1 MIQFLDYEGL
11 RTFAKT
17 IDSKFV
23 RKDGIDTTFAEV
35 VTSLPT
41 DITKIKKHLYLVKN
55 SNGAVSQNNY
65 GEYIYTGEVGAGK
78 TYDASKWE
86 KLGDFRASIDLK
98 DYSKKSETIKDIEQQ
113 TSASGINQNVYL
125 TITKAD
131 GNSTDI
137 SIGAASESQAGVI
150 TAANLKKLN
159 GIAEGANKT
168 IVDSTLSSTSTN
180 PVQNKVINSNLT
192 TINSELNKKA
202 TKNVA
207 TTSADGLMSAADKKA
222 FDILKGRYPLSI
234 SSFTA
239 SPSLLEVRASA
250 DITFTWAL
258 SNTDFHDSYSQEIV
272 VDGAAPVSVEKSKN
286 TYKKTALVGATSA
299 TTKSA
304 VISITE
310 TGKTAITKSVS
321 ITYHYPTYIGVVAN
335 GTTVNETLI
344 KGLTKSIE
352 WGKSKTSTLSQTN
365 QLIVYAYPKSYG
377 TLVSIKDGNGFEGI
391 GGYAVSTITVDG
403 QDYYVYVQKLPATA
417 SSTYKFA

>member
-1 MIQFLDYEGL
+1 MVQFLDYDGL
-11 RTFAKT
+11 KKLVKT

-41 DITKIKKHLYLVKN
+41 DVTKIKKHLYLVKN
-55 SNGAVSQNNY
+55 ASSTESQNAY
-65 GEYIYTGEVGAGK
+65 SEYIYIGEIGSDK
-78 TYDASKWE
+78 TYDSSKWE
-86 KLGDFRASIDLK
+86 KLGEFKASIDL
-98 DYSKKSETIKDIEQQ
+98 SEY
-113 TSASGINQNVYL
+113 A
-125 TITKAD
+125 TKAQAVGTIDKVVGANNVQLTGTYVD
-131 GNSTDI
+131 GSPASFVKI
-137 SIGAASESQAGVI
+137 EAASATAAGVMT
-150 TAANLKKLN
+150 TANFNKLQ

-180 PVQNKVINSNLT
+180 PVQNKVINSNFT
-192 TINSELNKKA
+192 TINTELNKKA
-202 TKNVA
+202 TKTVA

-239 SPSLLEVRASA
+239 SPSLLEVGASA

-272 VDGAAPVSVEKSKN
+272 VDGATPVSVEKGKN

-304 VISITE
+304 VINITE
-310 TGKTAITKSVS
+310 SGKTTISNGVS

-335 GTTVNETLI
+335 GTTMNETLI

-352 WGKSKTSTLSQTN
+352 WGKSKTSTLSQVN

-377 TLVSIKDGNGFEGI
+377 TLTSIKDGNGFEGI
-391 GGYAVSTITVDG
+391 GGYTASIIAVDG
-403 QDYYVYVQKLPATA
+403 QEYYVYVQKLPATA

>member
-1 MIQFLDYEGL
+1 MVQFLDYDGL
-11 RTFAKT
+11 KTLVKT

-41 DITKIKKHLYLVKN
+41 DVTKIKKHLYLVKN
-55 SNGAVSQNNY
+55 ASSTESQNAY
-65 GEYIYTGEVGAGK
+65 SEYIYIGEIGSGK
-78 TYDASKWE
+78 TYDSSKWE
-86 KLGDFRASIDLK
+86 KLGEFKASIDL
-98 DYSKKSETIKDIEQQ
+98 
-113 TSASGINQNVYL
+113 SGYA
-125 TITKAD
+125 TKAQAVGTIDKVVGANNVQLTGTYVD
-131 GNSTDI
+131 GSPASFVKI
-137 SIGAASESQAGVI
+137 EAASATAAGVMT
-150 TAANLKKLN
+150 TANFNKLQ

-180 PVQNKVINSNLT
+180 PVQNKVINSNFT

-202 TKNVA
+202 TKTVA

-222 FDILKGRYPLSI
+222 FDILKGRYPLTI
-234 SSFTA
+234 NSFTA
-239 SPSLLEVRASA
+239 SPALLEVGASA

-272 VDGAAPVSVEKSKN
+272 VDGATPVSVEKSKN

-304 VISITE
+304 VINITE
-310 TGKTAITKSVS
+310 SGKTTISKGVS

-335 GTTVNETLI
+335 GTTMNETLI

-352 WGKSKTSTLSQTN
+352 WGKSKTSTLSQVN

-377 TLVSIKDGNGFEGI
+377 TLTSIKDGNGFEGI
-391 GGYAVSTITVDG
+391 GGYTVSIITVDG
-403 QDYYVYVQKLPATA
+403 QEYYVYVQKLPATA

>member
-1 MIQFLDYEGL
+1 MTQFLDYEGL
-11 RTFAKT
+11 KTFAKT

-35 VTSLPT
+35 VASLPT
-41 DITKIKKHLYLVKN
+41 DVTKIKKHLYLVKN
-55 SNGAVSQNNY
+55 ASSTESQNAY
-65 GEYIYTGEVGAGK
+65 SEYIYIGEIGSDK
-78 TYDASKWE
+78 TYDSSKWE
-86 KLGDFRASIDLK
+86 KLGEFKASIDLSGYATK
-98 DYSKKSETIKDIEQQ
+98 AQAVGTIDKAVGDTYVQLTSTHVDGSPG
-113 TSASGINQNVYL
+113 TSAMIEAASA
-125 TITKAD
+125 TKA
-131 GNSTDI
+131 
-137 SIGAASESQAGVI
+137 GVMS
-150 TAANLKKLN
+150 ADNFNKLQ
-159 GIAEGANKT
+159 GIASGANKT

-180 PVQNKVINSNLT
+180 PVQNKVINSNLN

-222 FDILKGRYPLSI
+222 FDILKGRYPLTI
-234 SSFTA
+234 NSFTA
-239 SPSLLEVRASA
+239 SPSLLEVGASA

-258 SNTDFHDSYSQEIV
+258 SNTDFHDSYSQKIV
-272 VDGAAPVSVEKSKN
+272 VDGATPVSVEKSKN

-304 VISITE
+304 VINITE
-310 TGKTAITKSVS
+310 SGKTSISKSVS

-352 WGKSKTSTLSQTN
+352 WSKSKTSTLSQVN
-365 QLIVYAYPKSYG
+365 QLIVYAYPKNYG

-391 GGYAVSTITVDG
+391 GGYTVSTITVDG
-403 QDYYVYVQKLPATA
+403 QEYYVYVQKLPATA

>member
-1 MIQFLDYEGL
+1 MTQFLDYEGL
-11 RTFAKT
+11 KTFAKT

-41 DITKIKKHLYLVKN
+41 DVTKIKKHLYLVKN
-55 SNGAVSQNNY
+55 ASSTESQNAY
-65 GEYIYTGEVGAGK
+65 SEYIYIGEIGSGK
-78 TYDASKWE
+78 TYDSSKWE
-86 KLGDFRASIDLK
+86 KLGEFKASIDLSGYATK
-98 DYSKKSETIKDIEQQ
+98 AQAVGTIDKVVGGTYVQLTGTYVDGSPETFTMIEAA
-113 TSASGINQNVYL
+113 SASH
-125 TITKAD
+125 
-131 GNSTDI
+131 
-137 SIGAASESQAGVI
+137 AGVM
-150 TAANLKKLN
+150 TVDNFNKLQ
-159 GIAEGANKT
+159 GIASGANKT

-239 SPSLLEVRASA
+239 SPSLLEVGASA

-272 VDGAAPVSVEKSKN
+272 VDGATPVSVDKSKN

-304 VISITE
+304 VINITE
-310 TGKTAITKSVS
+310 SGKTTISKSVS

-352 WGKSKTSTLSQTN
+352 WGKSKTSTLSQVN

-377 TLVSIKDGNGFEGI
+377 TLTSIKDGNGFEGI
-391 GGYAVSTITVDG
+391 GGYTVSTIGVDG
-403 QDYYVYVQKLPATA
+403 QEYYVYVQKLPATA

>member
-1 MIQFLDYEGL
+1 MVQFLDYDGL
-11 RTFAKT
+11 KALVKT

-41 DITKIKKHLYLVKN
+41 DVTKIKKHLYLVKN
-55 SNGAVSQNNY
+55 ASSTESQNAY
-65 GEYIYTGEVGAGK
+65 SEYIYIGEIGSGK
-78 TYDASKWE
+78 TYDSSKWE
-86 KLGDFRASIDLK
+86 KLGEFKASVDLT
-98 DYSKKSETIKDIEQQ
+98 DYSKKLETIKDIEQQ
-113 TSASGINQNVYL
+113 TNASGIGQNVYL

-137 SIGAASESQAGVI
+137 SIGAASESKAGVI

-180 PVQNKVINSNLT
+180 PVQNKVINSNFT
-192 TINSELNKKA
+192 TINSELGKKA

-239 SPSLLEVRASA
+239 SPSLLEVGASA

-272 VDGAAPVSVEKSKN
+272 VDGATPVSVEKSKN

-304 VISITE
+304 VINITE
-310 TGKTAITKSVS
+310 SGKTTISKSVS

-335 GTTVNETLI
+335 GTTMNETLI

-352 WGKSKTSTLSQTN
+352 WGKSKTSTLSQVN

-377 TLVSIKDGNGFEGI
+377 TLTSIKDGNGFEGI
-391 GGYAVSTITVDG
+391 GGYTASTIIVNG
-403 QDYYVYVQKLPATA
+403 QEYYVYVQKLPATA

>member
-1 MIQFLDYEGL
+1 MTQFLDYEGL
-11 RTFAKT
+11 KTFAKT

-35 VTSLPT
+35 VASLPT
-41 DITKIKKHLYLVKN
+41 DVTKIKKHLYLVKN
-55 SNGAVSQNNY
+55 ASSTESQNAY
-65 GEYIYTGEVGAGK
+65 SEYIYIGEIGSGK
-78 TYDASKWE
+78 TYDSSKWE
-86 KLGDFRASIDLK
+86 KLGEFKASIDLSGYATK
-98 DYSKKSETIKDIEQQ
+98 AQAVGTIDKSVGDTYVQLTGTHVDGSPG
-113 TSASGINQNVYL
+113 TSAMIEAASA
-125 TITKAD
+125 TKA
-131 GNSTDI
+131 
-137 SIGAASESQAGVI
+137 GVMS
-150 TAANLKKLN
+150 ADNFNKLQ
-159 GIAEGANKT
+159 GIASGANKT

-180 PVQNKVINSNLT
+180 PVQNKVINSNLN

-222 FDILKGRYPLSI
+222 FDILKGRYPLTI
-234 SSFTA
+234 NSFTA
-239 SPSLLEVRASA
+239 SPSLLEVGASA

-258 SNTDFHDSYSQEIV
+258 SNADFHDSYSQEIV
-272 VDGAAPVSVEKSKN
+272 VDGATPVSVEKSKN
-286 TYKKTALVGATSA
+286 TYKKTALVGAMSA

-304 VISITE
+304 VINITE
-310 TGKTAITKSVS
+310 SGKTTISKSVS

-352 WGKSKTSTLSQTN
+352 WSKSKTSTLSQVN
-365 QLIVYAYPKSYG
+365 QLIVYAYPKNYG

-391 GGYAVSTITVDG
+391 GGYTVSTITVDG
-403 QDYYVYVQKLPATA
+403 QEYYVYVQKLPATA

>member
-1 MIQFLDYEGL
+1 MTQFLDYEGL
-11 RTFAKT
+11 KTFAKT

-35 VTSLPT
+35 VASLPT
-41 DITKIKKHLYLVKN
+41 DVTKIKKHLYLVKN
-55 SNGAVSQNNY
+55 ASSTESQNAY
-65 GEYIYTGEVGAGK
+65 SEYIYIGEIGSDK
-78 TYDASKWE
+78 TYDSSKWE
-86 KLGDFRASIDLK
+86 KLGEFKASIDLSGYATK
-98 DYSKKSETIKDIEQQ
+98 AQAVGTIDKAVGDTYVQLTSTHVDGSPG
-113 TSASGINQNVYL
+113 TSAMIEAASA
-125 TITKAD
+125 TKA
-131 GNSTDI
+131 
-137 SIGAASESQAGVI
+137 GVMS
-150 TAANLKKLN
+150 ADNFNKLQ
-159 GIAEGANKT
+159 GIASGANKT

-180 PVQNKVINSNLT
+180 PVQNKVINSNLN

-222 FDILKGRYPLSI
+222 FDILKGRYPLTI
-234 SSFTA
+234 NSFTA
-239 SPSLLEVRASA
+239 SPSLLKVGASA

-272 VDGAAPVSVEKSKN
+272 VDGATPVSVEKSKN

-304 VISITE
+304 VINITE
-310 TGKTAITKSVS
+310 SGKTTISKSVS

-352 WGKSKTSTLSQTN
+352 WSKSKTSTLSQVN
-365 QLIVYAYPKSYG
+365 QLIVYAYPKNYG

-391 GGYAVSTITVDG
+391 GGYTVSTITVDG
-403 QDYYVYVQKLPATA
+403 QEYYVYVQKLPATA

>member
-1 MIQFLDYEGL
+1 MTQFLDYEGL
-11 RTFAKT
+11 KTFAKT

-41 DITKIKKHLYLVKN
+41 DVTKIKKHLYLVKN
-55 SNGAVSQNNY
+55 ASSTESQNAY
-65 GEYIYTGEVGAGK
+65 SEYIYIGEIGSGK
-78 TYDASKWE
+78 TYDSSKWE
-86 KLGDFRASIDLK
+86 KLGEFKASIDLSG
-98 DYSKKSETIKDIEQQ
+98 YATKSETLKEIFFSYTNNEIIVNGTMADE
-113 TSASGINQNVYL
+113 SGTIFNSINVA
-125 TITKAD
+125 TKSNA
-131 GNSTDI
+131 
-137 SIGAASESQAGVI
+137 GAMS
-150 TAANLKKLN
+150 AANFNKLQ

-192 TINSELNKKA
+192 TINNELSKKA

-239 SPSLLEVRASA
+239 SPSLLEVGVSA

-299 TTKSA
+299 TTKFA
-304 VISITE
+304 VINITE
-310 TGKTAITKSVS
+310 SGKTTISKRVS

-335 GTTVNETLI
+335 GTTVNEALI

-352 WGKSKTSTLSQTN
+352 WSKSKTSTLSQVN
-365 QLIVYAYPKSYG
+365 QLIVYAYPKNYD
-377 TLVSIKDGNGFEGI
+377 TLVSIKDENGFEGI
-391 GGYAVSTITVDG
+391 GGYTVSTITVDG
-403 QDYYVYVQKLPATA
+403 QEYYVYVQKLPATA

>member
-1 MIQFLDYEGL
+1 MTQFLDYEGL
-11 RTFAKT
+11 KTFAKT

-35 VTSLPT
+35 VASLPT
-41 DITKIKKHLYLVKN
+41 DVTKIKKHLYLVKN
-55 SNGAVSQNNY
+55 ASSTESQNAY
-65 GEYIYTGEVGAGK
+65 SEYIYIGEIGSGK
-78 TYDASKWE
+78 TYDSSKWE
-86 KLGDFRASIDLK
+86 KLGEFKASIDLSGYATK
-98 DYSKKSETIKDIEQQ
+98 AQAVGTIDKSVGDTYVQLTSTHVDGSPG
-113 TSASGINQNVYL
+113 TSAMIEAASA
-125 TITKAD
+125 TKA
-131 GNSTDI
+131 
-137 SIGAASESQAGVI
+137 GVMS
-150 TAANLKKLN
+150 ADNFNKLQ
-159 GIAEGANKT
+159 GIASGANKT

-180 PVQNKVINSNLT
+180 PVQNKVINSNLN

-222 FDILKGRYPLSI
+222 FDILKGRYPLTI
-234 SSFTA
+234 NSFTA
-239 SPSLLEVRASA
+239 SPSLLEVGAST

-258 SNTDFHDSYSQEIV
+258 SNTDFHDSYSQKIV
-272 VDGAAPVSVEKSKN
+272 VDGATPVSVEKSKN

-304 VISITE
+304 VINITE
-310 TGKTAITKSVS
+310 SGKTTISKSVS

-352 WGKSKTSTLSQTN
+352 WSKSKTSTLSQVN
-365 QLIVYAYPKSYG
+365 QLIVYAYPKNYG

-391 GGYAVSTITVDG
+391 GGYTVSTITVDG
-403 QDYYVYVQKLPATA
+403 QEYYVYVQKLPATA

>member
-1 MIQFLDYEGL
+1 MVQFLDYDGL
-11 RTFAKT
+11 KKLVKT

-41 DITKIKKHLYLVKN
+41 DVTKIKKHLYLVKN
-55 SNGAVSQNNY
+55 ASSTESQNAY
-65 GEYIYTGEVGAGK
+65 SEYIYIGEIGSDK
-78 TYDASKWE
+78 TYDSSKWE
-86 KLGDFRASIDLK
+86 KLGEFKASIDL
-98 DYSKKSETIKDIEQQ
+98 SEY
-113 TSASGINQNVYL
+113 A
-125 TITKAD
+125 TKAQAVGTIDKVVGANNVQLTGTYVD
-131 GNSTDI
+131 GSPASFVKI
-137 SIGAASESQAGVI
+137 EAASATAAGVMT
-150 TAANLKKLN
+150 TANFNKLQ

-180 PVQNKVINSNLT
+180 PVQNKVINSNFT
-192 TINSELNKKA
+192 AINTELNKKA
-202 TKNVA
+202 TKTVA

-239 SPSLLEVRASA
+239 SPSLLEVGASA

-272 VDGAAPVSVEKSKN
+272 VDGATPVSVEKGKN

-304 VISITE
+304 VINITE
-310 TGKTAITKSVS
+310 SGKSTISKGVS

-335 GTTVNETLI
+335 GTTMNETLI

-352 WGKSKTSTLSQTN
+352 WGKNKTSTLSQVN

-377 TLVSIKDGNGFEGI
+377 TLTSIKDGNGFEGI
-391 GGYAVSTITVDG
+391 GGYTVSIIAVDG
-403 QDYYVYVQKLPATA
+403 QEYYVYVQKLPATA

>member
-1 MIQFLDYEGL
+1 MTKFLDYEGL
-11 RTFAKT
+11 KTFAKT

-23 RKDGIDTTFAEV
+23 RKDDIDTTFAEV
-35 VTSLPT
+35 VASLPT
-41 DITKIKKHLYLVKN
+41 DVTKIKKHLYLVKN
-55 SNGAVSQNNY
+55 ASSTESQNAY
-65 GEYIYTGEVGAGK
+65 SEYIYIGEIGSDK
-78 TYDASKWE
+78 TYDSSKWE
-86 KLGDFRASIDLK
+86 KLGEFKASIDLSGYATK
-98 DYSKKSETIKDIEQQ
+98 AQAVGTIDKAVGDTYVQLTSTHVDGSPG
-113 TSASGINQNVYL
+113 TSAMIEAASA
-125 TITKAD
+125 TKA
-131 GNSTDI
+131 
-137 SIGAASESQAGVI
+137 GVMS
-150 TAANLKKLN
+150 ADNFNKLQ
-159 GIAEGANKT
+159 GIASGANKT

-180 PVQNKVINSNLT
+180 PVQNKVINSNLN

-222 FDILKGRYPLSI
+222 FDILKGRYPLTI
-234 SSFTA
+234 NSFTA
-239 SPSLLEVRASA
+239 SPSLLKVGASA

-272 VDGAAPVSVEKSKN
+272 VDGATPVSVEKSKN

-304 VISITE
+304 VINITE
-310 TGKTAITKSVS
+310 SGKTTISKSVS

-352 WGKSKTSTLSQTN
+352 WSKSKTSTLSQVN
-365 QLIVYAYPKSYG
+365 QLIVYAYPKNYG

-391 GGYAVSTITVDG
+391 GGYTVSTITVDR
-403 QDYYVYVQKLPATA
+403 QEYYVYVQKLPATA

>member
-1 MIQFLDYEGL
+1 MTQFLDYEGL
-11 RTFAKT
+11 KTFAKT

-35 VTSLPT
+35 VASLPT
-41 DITKIKKHLYLVKN
+41 DVTKIKKHLYLVKN
-55 SNGAVSQNNY
+55 ASSTESQNAY
-65 GEYIYTGEVGAGK
+65 SEYIYIGEIGSDK
-78 TYDASKWE
+78 TYDSSKWE
-86 KLGDFRASIDLK
+86 KLGEFKASIDLSGYATK
-98 DYSKKSETIKDIEQQ
+98 AQAVGTIDKAVGDTYVQLTSTHVDGSPG
-113 TSASGINQNVYL
+113 TSAMIEAASA
-125 TITKAD
+125 TKA
-131 GNSTDI
+131 
-137 SIGAASESQAGVI
+137 GVMS
-150 TAANLKKLN
+150 ADNFNKLQ
-159 GIAEGANKT
+159 GIASGANKT

-180 PVQNKVINSNLT
+180 PVQNKVINSNLN

-222 FDILKGRYPLSI
+222 FDILKGRYPLTI
-234 SSFTA
+234 NSFTA
-239 SPSLLEVRASA
+239 SPSLLEVGASA

-272 VDGAAPVSVEKSKN
+272 VDGATPVSVEKSKN

-304 VISITE
+304 VINITE
-310 TGKTAITKSVS
+310 SGKTTISKSVS

-352 WGKSKTSTLSQTN
+352 WSKSKTSTLSQVN
-365 QLIVYAYPKSYG
+365 QLIVYAYPKNYG

-391 GGYAVSTITVDG
+391 GGYTVSTITVDG
-403 QDYYVYVQKLPATA
+403 QEYYVYVQKLPATA

>member
-1 MIQFLDYEGL
+1 MTQFLDYEGL
-11 RTFAKT
+11 KTFAKT

-41 DITKIKKHLYLVKN
+41 DVTKIKKHLYLVKN
-55 SNGAVSQNNY
+55 ASSTESQNAY
-65 GEYIYTGEVGAGK
+65 SEYIYIGEIGSGK
-78 TYDASKWE
+78 TYDSSKWE
-86 KLGDFRASIDLK
+86 KLGEFKASIDLSGYATK
-98 DYSKKSETIKDIEQQ
+98 AQAVGTIDKVVGGTYVQLTGTYVDGSPETFTMIEAA
-113 TSASGINQNVYL
+113 SASH
-125 TITKAD
+125 
-131 GNSTDI
+131 
-137 SIGAASESQAGVI
+137 AGVM
-150 TAANLKKLN
+150 TVDNFNKLQ
-159 GIAEGANKT
+159 GIASGANKT

-222 FDILKGRYPLSI
+222 FDILKGRYPLTI
-234 SSFTA
+234 NSFTA
-239 SPSLLEVRASA
+239 SPSLLEVGASA

-272 VDGAAPVSVEKSKN
+272 VDGATPVSVEKSKN
-286 TYKKTALVGATSA
+286 TYKKTALIGATSA

-304 VISITE
+304 VINITE
-310 TGKTAITKSVS
+310 SGKTTISKSVS

-352 WGKSKTSTLSQTN
+352 WGKSKTSTLSQVN
-365 QLIVYAYPKSYG
+365 QLIVYAYPKNYG
-377 TLVSIKDGNGFEGI
+377 TLGSIKDGNGFEGI
-391 GGYAVSTITVDG
+391 GGYTVSTITVDG
-403 QDYYVYVQKLPATA
+403 QEYYVYVQKLPATA

>member
-1 MIQFLDYEGL
+1 MTQFLDYEGL
-11 RTFAKT
+11 KTFAKT

-35 VTSLPT
+35 VASLPT
-41 DITKIKKHLYLVKN
+41 DVTKIKKHLYLVKN
-55 SNGAVSQNNY
+55 ASSTESQNAY
-65 GEYIYTGEVGAGK
+65 SEYIYIGEIGSDK
-78 TYDASKWE
+78 TYDSSKWE
-86 KLGDFRASIDLK
+86 KLGEFKASIDLSGYATK
-98 DYSKKSETIKDIEQQ
+98 AQAVGTIDKAVGDTYVQLTSTHVDGSPG
-113 TSASGINQNVYL
+113 TSAMIEAASA
-125 TITKAD
+125 TKA
-131 GNSTDI
+131 
-137 SIGAASESQAGVI
+137 GVMS
-150 TAANLKKLN
+150 ADNFNKLQ
-159 GIAEGANKT
+159 GIASGANKT

-180 PVQNKVINSNLT
+180 PVQNKVINSNLN

-222 FDILKGRYPLSI
+222 FDILKGRYPLTI
-234 SSFTA
+234 NSFTA
-239 SPSLLEVRASA
+239 SPSLLEVGAST

-258 SNTDFHDSYSQEIV
+258 SNADFHDSYSQEIV
-272 VDGAAPVSVEKSKN
+272 VDGATPVSVEKSKN
-286 TYKKTALVGATSA
+286 TYKKTALVGAMSA

-304 VISITE
+304 VINITE
-310 TGKTAITKSVS
+310 SGKTTISKSVS

-352 WGKSKTSTLSQTN
+352 WSKSKTSTLSQVN
-365 QLIVYAYPKSYG
+365 QLIVYAYPKNYG

-391 GGYAVSTITVDG
+391 GGYTVSTITVDG
-403 QDYYVYVQKLPATA
+403 QEYYVYVQKLPATA

>member
-1 MIQFLDYEGL
+1 MTQFLDYEGL
-11 RTFAKT
+11 KTFAKT

-35 VTSLPT
+35 VASLPT
-41 DITKIKKHLYLVKN
+41 DVTKIKKHLYLVKN
-55 SNGAVSQNNY
+55 ASSTESQNAY
-65 GEYIYTGEVGAGK
+65 SEYIYIGEIGSDK
-78 TYDASKWE
+78 TYDSSKWE
-86 KLGDFRASIDLK
+86 KLGEFKASIDLSGYATK
-98 DYSKKSETIKDIEQQ
+98 AQAVGTIDKAVGNTYVQLTSTHVDGSPG
-113 TSASGINQNVYL
+113 TSAMIEAASA
-125 TITKAD
+125 TKA
-131 GNSTDI
+131 
-137 SIGAASESQAGVI
+137 GVMS
-150 TAANLKKLN
+150 ADNFNKLQ
-159 GIAEGANKT
+159 GIASGANKT

-180 PVQNKVINSNLT
+180 PVQNKVINSNLN

-222 FDILKGRYPLSI
+222 FDILKGRYPLTI
-234 SSFTA
+234 NSFTA
-239 SPSLLEVRASA
+239 SPSLLEVGASA

-272 VDGAAPVSVEKSKN
+272 VDGATPVSVEKSKN
-286 TYKKTALVGATSA
+286 TYKKTALVGATST

-304 VISITE
+304 VINITE
-310 TGKTAITKSVS
+310 SGKTTISKSVS

-352 WGKSKTSTLSQTN
+352 WSKSKTSTLSQVN
-365 QLIVYAYPKSYG
+365 QLIVYAYPKNYG

-391 GGYAVSTITVDG
+391 GGYTVSTITVDG
-403 QDYYVYVQKLPATA
+403 QEYYVYVQKLPATA

>member
-1 MIQFLDYEGL
+1 MTQFLDYEGL
-11 RTFAKT
+11 KTFAKT

-35 VTSLPT
+35 VASLPT
-41 DITKIKKHLYLVKN
+41 DVTKIKKHLYLVKN
-55 SNGAVSQNNY
+55 ASSTESQNAY
-65 GEYIYTGEVGAGK
+65 SEYIYIGEIGSGK
-78 TYDASKWE
+78 TYDSSKWE
-86 KLGDFRASIDLK
+86 KLGEFKASIDLSGYATK
-98 DYSKKSETIKDIEQQ
+98 AQAVGTIDKAVGDTYVQLTSTHVDGSPG
-113 TSASGINQNVYL
+113 TSAMIEAASA
-125 TITKAD
+125 TKA
-131 GNSTDI
+131 
-137 SIGAASESQAGVI
+137 GVMS
-150 TAANLKKLN
+150 ADNFNKLQ
-159 GIAEGANKT
+159 GIASGANKT

-222 FDILKGRYPLSI
+222 FDILKGRYPLTI
-234 SSFTA
+234 NSFTA
-239 SPSLLEVRASA
+239 SPSLLEVGASA

-272 VDGAAPVSVEKSKN
+272 VDGATPVSVEKSKN

-304 VISITE
+304 VINITE
-310 TGKTAITKSVS
+310 SGKTTISKSVS

-335 GTTVNETLI
+335 GTTMNETLI

-352 WGKSKTSTLSQTN
+352 WSKGKTSTLSQVN
-365 QLIVYAYPKSYG
+365 QLIVYAYPKSYD
-377 TLVSIKDGNGFEGI
+377 TLTSIKDGNGFEGI
-391 GGYAVSTITVDG
+391 GGYTVSTITVDG
-403 QDYYVYVQKLPATA
+403 QEYYVYVQKLPATA

>member
-1 MIQFLDYEGL
+1 MTQFLDYEGL
-11 RTFAKT
+11 KTFAKT

-41 DITKIKKHLYLVKN
+41 DVTKIKKHLYLVKN
-55 SNGAVSQNNY
+55 ASSTESQNAY
-65 GEYIYTGEVGAGK
+65 SEYIYIGEIGSGK
-78 TYDASKWE
+78 TYDSSKWE
-86 KLGDFRASIDLK
+86 KLGEFKASIDLSGYATK
-98 DYSKKSETIKDIEQQ
+98 AQAVGTIDKVVGGTYVQLTSTHVDGSPG
-113 TSASGINQNVYL
+113 TSAMIEAASA
-125 TITKAD
+125 TKA
-131 GNSTDI
+131 
-137 SIGAASESQAGVI
+137 GVMS
-150 TAANLKKLN
+150 ADNFNKLQ
-159 GIAEGANKT
+159 GIASGANKT

-239 SPSLLEVRASA
+239 SPSLLEVGASA

-272 VDGAAPVSVEKSKN
+272 VDGATPVSVDKSKN

-304 VISITE
+304 VINITE
-310 TGKTAITKSVS
+310 SGKTTISKSVS

-352 WGKSKTSTLSQTN
+352 WGKSKTSTLSQVN

-377 TLVSIKDGNGFEGI
+377 TLTSIKDGNGFEGI
-391 GGYAVSTITVDG
+391 GGYTVSTIGVDG
-403 QDYYVYVQKLPATA
+403 QEYYVYVQKLPATA

>member
-1 MIQFLDYEGL
+1 MTQFLDYEGL
-11 RTFAKT
+11 KTFAKT

-41 DITKIKKHLYLVKN
+41 DVTKIKKHLYLVKN
-55 SNGAVSQNNY
+55 ASSTESQNAY
-65 GEYIYTGEVGAGK
+65 SEYIYIGEIGSGK
-78 TYDASKWE
+78 TYDSSKWE
-86 KLGDFRASIDLK
+86 KLGEFKASIDLSGYATK
-98 DYSKKSETIKDIEQQ
+98 AQAVGTIDKVVGDTYVQLTGTYVDGSPEAFVMIEAA
-113 TSASGINQNVYL
+113 SASH
-125 TITKAD
+125 
-131 GNSTDI
+131 
-137 SIGAASESQAGVI
+137 AGVM
-150 TAANLKKLN
+150 TVDNFNKLQ
-159 GIAEGANKT
+159 GIAVGANKT

-239 SPSLLEVRASA
+239 SPSLLEVGASA

-272 VDGAAPVSVEKSKN
+272 VDGATPVPVEKSKN

-304 VISITE
+304 VINITE
-310 TGKTAITKSVS
+310 SGKTTISKSVS

-377 TLVSIKDGNGFEGI
+377 TLTSIKDGNGFEGI
-391 GGYAVSTITVDG
+391 GGYTVSTITVDG
-403 QDYYVYVQKLPATA
+403 QEYYVYVQKLPATA

>member
-1 MIQFLDYEGL
+1 MTQFLDYEGL
-11 RTFAKT
+11 KTFAKT

-41 DITKIKKHLYLVKN
+41 DVTKIKKHLYLVKN
-55 SNGAVSQNNY
+55 ASSTESQNAY
-65 GEYIYTGEVGAGK
+65 SEYIYIGEIGSGK
-78 TYDASKWE
+78 TYDSSKWE
-86 KLGDFRASIDLK
+86 KLGEFKASIDL
-98 DYSKKSETIKDIEQQ
+98 
-113 TSASGINQNVYL
+113 SGYA
-125 TITKAD
+125 TKAQAVSTIGKTVGDTYVQLTSTHVD
-131 GNSTDI
+131 GSPGTSVKI
-137 SIGAASESQAGVI
+137 EAASNSGAGVM
-150 TAANLKKLN
+150 TVDNFNKLQ
-159 GIAEGANKT
+159 GIAAGANKT

-192 TINSELNKKA
+192 TINSELSKKA
-202 TKNVA
+202 TKDVA

-222 FDILKGRYPLSI
+222 FDILKGRYPLTI
-234 SSFTA
+234 NSFTA
-239 SPSLLEVRASA
+239 SPSLLEVGASA

-258 SNTDFHDSYSQEIV
+258 SNTDFHGSYSQEIV
-272 VDGAAPVSVEKSKN
+272 VDGATPVSVEKSKN

-304 VISITE
+304 VINITE
-310 TGKTAITKSVS
+310 SGKTTISKSVS

-352 WGKSKTSTLSQTN
+352 WSKSKTSTLSQVN
-365 QLIVYAYPKSYG
+365 QLIVYAYPKNYG

-391 GGYAVSTITVDG
+391 GGYTVSTITVDG
-403 QDYYVYVQKLPATA
+403 QEYYIYVQKLPATA

>member
-1 MIQFLDYEGL
+1 MTQFLDYEGL
-11 RTFAKT
+11 KTFAKT

-35 VTSLPT
+35 VASLPT
-41 DITKIKKHLYLVKN
+41 DVTKIKKHLYLVKN
-55 SNGAVSQNNY
+55 ASSTESQNAY
-65 GEYIYTGEVGAGK
+65 SEYIYIGEIGSGK
-78 TYDASKWE
+78 TYDSSKWE
-86 KLGDFRASIDLK
+86 KLGEFKASIDLSGYATK
-98 DYSKKSETIKDIEQQ
+98 AQAVGTIDKAVGDTYVQLTSTHVDGSPG
-113 TSASGINQNVYL
+113 TSAMIEAASA
-125 TITKAD
+125 TKA
-131 GNSTDI
+131 
-137 SIGAASESQAGVI
+137 GVMS
-150 TAANLKKLN
+150 ADNFNKLQ
-159 GIAEGANKT
+159 GIASGANKT

-222 FDILKGRYPLSI
+222 FDILKGRYPLTI
-234 SSFTA
+234 NSFTA
-239 SPSLLEVRASA
+239 SPSLLEVGASA

-272 VDGAAPVSVEKSKN
+272 VDGATPVSVEKSKN

-304 VISITE
+304 VINITE
-310 TGKTAITKSVS
+310 SGKTTISKSVS

-335 GTTVNETLI
+335 GTTMNETLI

-352 WGKSKTSTLSQTN
+352 WSKGKTSTLSQVN

-377 TLVSIKDGNGFEGI
+377 TLTSIKDGNGFEGI
-391 GGYAVSTITVDG
+391 GGYTVSTIIVNE
-403 QDYYVYVQKLPATA
+403 QEYYVYVQKLPATA

>member
-11 RTFAKT
+11 KTFAKT

-35 VTSLPT
+35 VASLPT
-41 DITKIKKHLYLVKN
+41 DVTKIKKHLYLVKN
-55 SNGAVSQNNY
+55 ASSTESQNAY
-65 GEYIYTGEVGAGK
+65 SEYIYIGEIGSGK
-78 TYDASKWE
+78 TYDSSKWE
-86 KLGDFRASIDLK
+86 KLGEFKASIDLSGYATK
-98 DYSKKSETIKDIEQQ
+98 GEVISDITTQRD
-113 TSASGINQNVYL
+113 NDKV
-125 TITKAD
+125 TITFFFAD
-131 GNSTDI
+131 HT
-137 SIGAASESQAGVI
+137 IGDANIRQASATEAGVMS
-150 TAANLKKLN
+150 ADNFNKLK

-180 PVQNKVINSNLT
+180 PVQNKVINFNLT
-192 TINSELNKKA
+192 TINRELNKKA

-207 TTSADGLMSAADKKA
+207 TTSADGLMSATDKKA

-234 SSFTA
+234 SSFTT
-239 SPSLLEVRASA
+239 SPSLLEVGASA
-250 DITFTWAL
+250 DITFTWTL
-258 SNTDFHDSYSQEIV
+258 SNTDFHDNYSQEIV
-272 VDGAAPVSVEKSKN
+272 VDGATPVSVEKSKN

-304 VISITE
+304 VINITE
-310 TGKTAITKSVS
+310 SGKTTISKSVS

-352 WGKSKTSTLSQTN
+352 WNKSKTSTLSQVN
-365 QLIVYAYPKSYG
+365 QLIVYAYPKNYG

-391 GGYAVSTITVDG
+391 GGYTVSTIIVNG
-403 QDYYVYVQKLPATA
+403 QEYYVYVQKLPATA

>member
-1 MIQFLDYEGL
+1 MTQFLDYEGL
-11 RTFAKT
+11 KTFAKT

-35 VTSLPT
+35 VASLPT
-41 DITKIKKHLYLVKN
+41 DVTKIKKHLYLVKN
-55 SNGAVSQNNY
+55 ASSTESQNAY
-65 GEYIYTGEVGAGK
+65 SEYIYIGEIGSDK
-78 TYDASKWE
+78 TYDSSKWE
-86 KLGDFRASIDLK
+86 KLGEFKASIDLSGYATK
-98 DYSKKSETIKDIEQQ
+98 AQAVGTIDKSVGDTYVQLTGTHVDGSPG
-113 TSASGINQNVYL
+113 TSAMIEAASA
-125 TITKAD
+125 TKA
-131 GNSTDI
+131 
-137 SIGAASESQAGVI
+137 GVMS
-150 TAANLKKLN
+150 ADNFNKLQ
-159 GIAEGANKT
+159 GIASGANKT

-180 PVQNKVINSNLT
+180 PVQNKVINSNLN

-222 FDILKGRYPLSI
+222 FDILKGRYPLTI
-234 SSFTA
+234 NSFTA
-239 SPSLLEVRASA
+239 SPSLLEVGASA

-258 SNTDFHDSYSQEIV
+258 SNADFHDSYSQEIV
-272 VDGAAPVSVEKSKN
+272 VDGATPVSVEKSKN
-286 TYKKTALVGATSA
+286 TYKKTALVGAMSA

-304 VISITE
+304 VINITE
-310 TGKTAITKSVS
+310 SGKTTISKSVS

-352 WGKSKTSTLSQTN
+352 WSKGKTSTLSQVN
-365 QLIVYAYPKSYG
+365 QLIVYAYPKNYG

-391 GGYAVSTITVDG
+391 GGYTVSTITVDG
-403 QDYYVYVQKLPATA
+403 QEYYVYVQKLPATA

>member
-1 MIQFLDYEGL
+1 MVQFLDYDGL
-11 RTFAKT
+11 KTLVKT

-41 DITKIKKHLYLVKN
+41 DVTKIKKHLYLVKN
-55 SNGAVSQNNY
+55 ASSTESQNAY
-65 GEYIYTGEVGAGK
+65 SEYIYIGEIGSDK
-78 TYDASKWE
+78 TYDSSKWE
-86 KLGDFRASIDLK
+86 KLGEFKASIDL
-98 DYSKKSETIKDIEQQ
+98 
-113 TSASGINQNVYL
+113 SGYA
-125 TITKAD
+125 TKAQAVGTIDKVVGANNVQLTGTYVD
-131 GNSTDI
+131 GSPASFAKI
-137 SIGAASESQAGVI
+137 EAASATAAGVMT
-150 TAANLKKLN
+150 TANFNKLQ

-180 PVQNKVINSNLT
+180 PVQNKVINSNFT

-202 TKNVA
+202 TKTVA

-222 FDILKGRYPLSI
+222 FDILKGRYPLTI
-234 SSFTA
+234 NSFTA
-239 SPSLLEVRASA
+239 SPALLEVGASA

-272 VDGAAPVSVEKSKN
+272 VDGATPVSVEKSKN

-304 VISITE
+304 VINITE
-310 TGKTAITKSVS
+310 SGKTTISKGVS

-335 GTTVNETLI
+335 GTTMNETLI

-352 WGKSKTSTLSQTN
+352 WGKGKTSTLSQVN

-377 TLVSIKDGNGFEGI
+377 TLTSIKDGNGFEGI
-391 GGYAVSTITVDG
+391 GGYTVSIITVDG
-403 QDYYVYVQKLPATA
+403 QEYYVYVQKLPATA